1 MTEPNN
7 EITGCSI
14 YLVRAF
20 IEDKYQGNPAG
31 VCLLPEKRSTD
42 YFAKVAKKIG
52 ASETAFVYVKDS
64 VFQLRWFTRN
74 GSEVDLCGHATLAT
88 AHILW
93 DKKYV
98 DVNETIYFNTNS
110 GILSARKKGELISLN
125 FPLDNISQVN
135 DCEYDFGDLLGITP
149 IYLGRTKFDY
159 LVVINSED
167 EVKAITPNF
176 DKLKSVR
183 TRGIIITA
191 KSDSSNYDYVARFFA
206 PSVGINEDPVTGSAH
221 SCLGIYWS
229 SVLGKNKLNGYQASQ
244 EGGIVRVAILKNQ
257 IRISGKAK
265 EVRVSDKSIILN
277 DN

>member
-1 MTEPNN
+1 
-7 EITGCSI
+7 
-14 YLVRAF
+14 
-20 IEDKYQGNPAG
+20 
-31 VCLLPEKRSTD
+31 
-42 YFAKVAKKIG
+42 
-52 ASETAFVYVKDS
+52 
-64 VFQLRWFTRN
+64 
-74 GSEVDLCGHATLAT
+74 
-88 AHILW
+88 
-93 DKKYV
+93 
-98 DVNETIYFNTNS
+98 
-110 GILSARKKGELISLN
+110 
-125 FPLDNISQVN
+125 VN